1 MPVMAGAGALLSAIA
16 AWAAAV
22 SAADI
27 ARDVKLFPHPRIGA
41 PSLTRSSRK
50 PPAEVGDPPLTRAS
64 GARSN
69 SAAGLGYGVKVYA
82 PTSQERHSQH
92 RADW

>member
-41 PSLTRSSRK
+41 PS
-50 PPAEVGDPPLTRAS
+50 PAEAGDPPLTR
-64 GARSN
+64 
-69 SAAGLGYGVKVYA
+69 LGYRVKGYA
-82 PTSQERHSQH
+82 PTSQEPHSQH
-92 RADW
+92 RANW

>member
-27 ARDVKLFPHPRIGA
+27 ARDVKLFPHPRIVA
-41 PSLTRSSRK
+41 ESHSIFSKTTR
-50 PPAEVGDPPLTRAS
+50 
-64 GARSN
+64 
-69 SAAGLGYGVKVYA
+69 
-82 PTSQERHSQH
+82 
-92 RADW
+92 